1 MRNVGVTVSSFIFL
15 FAAFI
20 FYQSL
25 DFQYY
30 SEFGPGPGFFP
41 RWLGGALMILS
52 LVNIWQSV
60 TKEVVWFRDVLP
72 KSKELLLLVK
82 ICVSIAL
89 FIVIVP
95 YSGFIIAGTLILF
108 ILFYP
113 EYKWYSALGMSVAT
127 TVIVFI
133 AFKLLLNIPLPVNA
147 IGI

>member
-1 MRNVGVTVSSFIFL
+1 MRNVGGTVSAFIFL

-41 RWLGGALMILS
+41 RWLGGALMVLS
-52 LVNIWQSV
+52 ALNIWQSV
-60 TKEVVWFRDVLP
+60 TKEIIWFRDVLP
-72 KSKELLLLVK
+72 ERKEFRIIVK
-82 ICVSIAL
+82 ICVSIVL
-89 FIVIVP
+89 FIMIVP
-95 YSGFIIAGTLILF
+95 YSGFTIAGTIILF

-133 AFKLLLNIPLPVNA
+133 AFKLLLHIPLPVNA